1 MRIWLWTWVMV
12 AYGFVLVQTTLVQS
26 VSAQSLHGFDLQGH
40 RGYRARWPENTWVGM
55 KAALDAGVATLE
67 MDVVISKDRQVVL
80 SHEPWLSTEI
90 CETASA
96 LNLYQMDY
104 AQIRSYD
111 CGSPK
116 GHPRFPLQQIGPS
129 PKPLLSEIFDSVRA
143 YCNARGRVLP
153 LWNIEIKS
161 KKEWDGVYHPL
172 PEDFVRLV
180 LDVVKASGM
189 KDRCMIQSFDR
200 RIPRCVFAV
209 DSTMELVVL
218 EEYHRNPFKI
228 MVAKRSLDAVGVP
241 VGTYAPQYRMVTR
254 RLVQRMHQRGIRV
267 VPWTVNEPQAMRRL
281 LQKGVDGLITD
292 DPGIFMRLK
301 FPRAGQTP

>member
-1 MRIWLWTWVMV
+1 MRIWRWTWMMK
-12 AYGFVLVQTTLVQS
+12 AYIFALVQTALVQTA
-26 VSAQSLHGFDLQGH
+26 SAQSLHGFDLQGH

-80 SHEPWLSTEI
+80 SHEPWFNSEI
-90 CETASA
+90 CGTSDA
-96 LNLYQMDY
+96 LNLYQLNYD
-104 AQIRSYD
+104 QIRSYD

-143 YCNARGRVLP
+143 YCNSKGRVLP

-172 PEDFVRLV
+172 PEDFARLV

-200 RIPRCVFAV
+200 RIPRAVYAV
-209 DSTMELVVL
+209 DSAVELVVL
-218 EEYHRNPFKI
+218 EEYRRNPFRTR
-228 MVAKRSLDAVGVP
+228 VAIGALDAVGVP
-241 VGTYAPQYRMVTR
+241 VGTYSPQYRMVTK
-254 RLVQRMHQRGIRV
+254 RLVRRMHQRGIRV
-267 VPWTVNEPQAMRRL
+267 VPWTVNKPQAMRRL
-281 LQKGVDGLITD
+281 VRKGVDGLITD
-292 DPGIFMRLK
+292 DPGIFMDLK
-301 FPRAGQTP
+301 HPRAGQTL